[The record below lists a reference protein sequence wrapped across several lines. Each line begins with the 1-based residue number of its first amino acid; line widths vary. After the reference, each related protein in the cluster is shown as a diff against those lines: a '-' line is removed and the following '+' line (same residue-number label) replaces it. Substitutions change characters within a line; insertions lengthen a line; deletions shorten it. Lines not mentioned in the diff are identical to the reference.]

1 MHTRQR
7 TGPAAPSSK
16 PYSPCSLA
24 WPRRLL
30 LLGNEEETMAG
41 TAALCRPRDGDQT
54 NLQGVIRGDRHNAE
68 VGIIME
74 PARATDGCCNGGGP
88 DPPPAATRGHQ
99 AGHDVRRRGRPEM
112 GRQHDP

>member
-16 PYSPCSLA
+16 PCSPCSLA

-54 NLQGVIRGDRHNAE
+54 NLQAVIRGGRHNAK
-68 VGIIME
+68 VGIIVIVPTSAQSR
-74 PARATDGCCNGGGP
+74 PAPHLRW
-88 DPPPAATRGHQ
+88 AADRP
-99 AGHDVRRRGRPEM
+99 GRPSK
-112 GRQHDP
+112 GDPGPPGP